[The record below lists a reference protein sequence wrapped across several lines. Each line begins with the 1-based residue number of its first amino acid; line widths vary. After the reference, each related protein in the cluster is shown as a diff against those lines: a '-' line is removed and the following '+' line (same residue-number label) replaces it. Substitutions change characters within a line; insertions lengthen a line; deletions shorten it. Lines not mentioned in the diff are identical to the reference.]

1 MIDGTFKLCQSR
13 AIMTYLVSQYGND
26 EQRALYP
33 DLAHDRAKIDEMLYW
48 EATTI
53 SRAFQE
59 LMVSIQSVK
68 TMLINY
74 LGCSALELTE
84 KYEERMGAIFCHLL
98 KLLRVC

>member
-59 LMVSIQSVK
+59 LMVFVTHAEFK
-68 TMLINY
+68 GRAVINQ
-74 LGCSALELTE
+74 
-84 KYEERMGAIFCHLL
+84 RP
-98 KLLRVC
+98 